1 MLGGHSRWRVD
12 LDSRQW
18 WCCMY
23 QVLVPHPSPASKGM
37 EEEGGGEKVV
47 GVALVSMHDLLCSP
61 SPVDGW

>member
-1 MLGGHSRWRVD
+1 
-12 LDSRQW
+12 
-18 WCCMY
+18 MY